1 MLRVVEAFSGIGA
14 QKEALEKAN
23 IEHEILQTIE
33 WDINAIYAYDIMHHT
48 DFEPSN
54 LSKRKIVE
62 KLSKLSLS
70 SDGKKALTSRGLM
83 QIRED
88 KLQRLY
94 AAIKR
99 NKNLCDITKV
109 RGEMIP
115 DNTDLLTYSFPCQD
129 LSNGSAW
136 YNNNNEG
143 IKKGA
148 GTRSGLLWE
157 IERILNE
164 RKILDRPLPRFLLME
179 NVNAITSPK
188 HNNNFKHWQEELK
201 LLGYENKVYRLNALD
216 FGIPQS
222 RSRTF
227 MLSVRKEDNDS
238 IEFSDLEALVSTET
252 DNLSDF
258 LRLDIM
264 EEALE
269 AIPNFTP
276 SRQKIKDANLL
287 LAKDSEILQRFTKTI
302 STKQDR
308 NPNAGIIIINDQMR
322 YLTPRETF
330 LLMGF
335 PESKFEKLK
344 KENNITKYLN
354 DSHFYRMSGNSI
366 VVDVLVKI
374 FEEIERLK
382 GVYFNE

>member
-1 MLRVVEAFSGIGA
+1 
-14 QKEALEKAN
+14 
-23 IEHEILQTIE
+23 
-33 WDINAIYAYDIMHHT
+33 
-48 DFEPSN
+48 
-54 LSKRKIVE
+54 
-62 KLSKLSLS
+62 
-70 SDGKKALTSRGLM
+70 
-83 QIRED
+83 
-88 KLQRLY
+88 
-94 AAIKR
+94 
-99 NKNLCDITKV
+99 
-109 RGEMIP
+109 MIP

-164 RKILDRPLPRFLLME
+164 RKISNRPLPRFLLME

-188 HNNNFKHWQEELK
+188 HNNNFKHWQEELE

-308 NPNAGIIIINDQMR
+308 NPNAG
-322 YLTPRETF
+322 
-330 LLMGF
+330 
-335 PESKFEKLK
+335 
-344 KENNITKYLN
+344 
-354 DSHFYRMSGNSI
+354 
-366 VVDVLVKI
+366 
-374 FEEIERLK
+374 
-382 GVYFNE
+382 